1 MKQITI
7 NRKYILQTWLWMLLL
22 LFIACDDM
30 EDKPSIPNID
40 GSNISE
46 TGTAELYIL
55 SEGLFN
61 LNNSSL
67 ARYSFKKGK
76 LTKNYF
82 KDLNKRGLGDTA
94 NDMALYGWQII
105 HCSQC
110 IQYH

>member
-82 KDLNKRGLGDTA
+82 KDLNRSFYQTNPYAGRKRQFTTA
-94 NDMALYGWQII
+94 TP
-105 HCSQC
+105 
-110 IQYH
+110 YHVS